1 MDIRTKLIMLLLCI
15 LSTAFLPE
23 LKYEFILILLL
34 FIVGIFSGV
43 LKYSAELTI
52 AYCIIYG
59 FSILSINYITGNLT
73 TSFIAFFALLNKVY
87 PCIMMAGLIIKT
99 TKVSEFISGLYK
111 IKVPRNIIIPLA
123 VMMRYIPVIEEDRRF
138 IKDAM
143 KMRNISPSIIGFIK
157 KPMMNIECIYVPLLL
172 SASKTADELTIA
184 CVTRGIE
191 NPNPR
196 TCLEN
201 IRFRLCDFIVFLIF
215 VLYLIF
221 LILKGR

>member
-1 MDIRTKLIMLLLCI
+1 
-15 LSTAFLPE
+15 
-23 LKYEFILILLL
+23 
-34 FIVGIFSGV
+34 
-43 LKYSAELTI
+43 
-52 AYCIIYG
+52 
-59 FSILSINYITGNLT
+59 
-73 TSFIAFFALLNKVY
+73 
-87 PCIMMAGLIIKT
+87 
-99 TKVSEFISGLYK
+99 
-111 IKVPRNIIIPLA
+111 
-123 VMMRYIPVIEEDRRF
+123 
-138 IKDAM
+138 
-143 KMRNISPSIIGFIK
+143 
-157 KPMMNIECIYVPLLL
+157 MNIECIYVPLLL